1 MGWRLTPEALREK
14 SLRTLLRT
22 TLAIIALGFG
32 LTALFL
38 MVYELRDFRPYFS
51 KIQGIYAGMDREDRE
66 PPGNVQVFVWKVDG
80 RTIDTF
86 AARQLLYDVRGSMR
100 AGAWHYH
107 SFMWTVLLR
116 WHFSKTQRLALYCH
130 YLPYDAGIGF
140 ERASK
145 FYFKKQPDALD
156 LDELATIVA
165 VGRAP
170 ATNSPTRHPERLE
183 VLKRELLAAYNTR

>member
-1 MGWRLTPEALREK
+1 
-14 SLRTLLRT
+14 
-22 TLAIIALGFG
+22 
-32 LTALFL
+32 
-38 MVYELRDFRPYFS
+38 
-51 KIQGIYAGMDREDRE
+51 
-66 PPGNVQVFVWKVDG
+66 
-80 RTIDTF
+80 
-86 AARQLLYDVRGSMR
+86 MR

-107 SFMWTVLLR
+107 SFIWTVLLR

-130 YLPYDAGIGF
+130 YLPFEGGKGF

-145 FYFKKQPDALD
+145 FYFQKQPDALD